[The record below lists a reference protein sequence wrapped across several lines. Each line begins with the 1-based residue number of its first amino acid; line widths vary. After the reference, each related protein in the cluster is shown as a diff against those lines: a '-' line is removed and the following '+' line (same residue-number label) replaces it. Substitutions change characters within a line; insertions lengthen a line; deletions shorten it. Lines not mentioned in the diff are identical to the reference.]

1 MDRAAV
7 YPRRVVEAALRRGAA
22 AIVLAHNHPN
32 GDAAPSRR
40 DRTLTRAIVLAAET
54 VQLRVVDHLIV
65 SAEQVFSFRR
75 ERLL

>member
-1 MDRAAV
+1 MSSRA
-7 YPRRVVEAALRRGAA
+7 PQR
-22 AIVLAHNHPN
+22 
-32 GDAAPSRR
+32 
-40 DRTLTRAIVLAAET
+40 AET